1 MSLLIYLFIY
11 LFVFRSSVT
20 IDSYLECLEV
30 HFLIAVQGIYEK
42 YEPFSCLS
50 AKNALI
56 FYLFFFRR
64 SQVSVLHRLSKLIH
78 VLAFCLGTRRCTS
91 IISITHQTP
100 KVPCF
105 SLKACARCSVLFFHV
120 NQFAK
125 SYIRQFSYQLHI
137 IHLLW
142 SVIVL
147 YIADLH
153 ILCSWLVETIEWRVS
168 LGLRVRV
175 QVLYRNSIKVRC
187 L

>member
-1 MSLLIYLFIY
+1 MNESVYTCTCSRSHSKPHACVSFPLKLWRAHSVRESLVICRWHTCVQSQPSNNNKKKMSLLIYLFIY

-64 SQVSVLHRLSKLIH
+64 SQVSVLHRLIKLIH

-120 NQFAK
+120 NQFA
-125 SYIRQFSYQLHI
+125 
-137 IHLLW
+137 
-142 SVIVL
+142 
-147 YIADLH
+147 
-153 ILCSWLVETIEWRVS
+153 
-168 LGLRVRV
+168 
-175 QVLYRNSIKVRC
+175 
-187 L
+187 